1 VPSVSQKGSSDSG
14 EGGGVDDDGVALGPQ
29 AGSPLLAK
37 SGKAM
42 PASPLPGT
50 HAEQPGGDG
59 SERAAG
65 TSSSSS
71 SLVGRLLGADP
82 AQVCGVWCVVCGEGS
97 MPPLG

>member
-14 EGGGVDDDGVALGPQ
+14 EGGVDDDGVALGPQ

-59 SERAAG
+59 SSERAAG

-82 AQVCGVWCVVCGEGS
+82 AQVCGVVWCGVVWCGVW
-97 MPPLG
+97 